1 MQISPSLPNPA
12 HRLMAEMQKG
22 RYVLQGMAV
31 CDGELNKLRAKVPYQ
46 RGRGTCDEHGSLI
59 RLMLLTKQPVQQK
72 GQPLFSLDLSVDD
85 GGKANLGR
93 PVLVLG
99 ALAVPRQGQLC
110 IRGEI
115 PKEHCSINKTVFPL
129 QNGGMAAVPILT
141 GRVDQT
147 RLDRILHDV
156 TDDAVELLVLGDQV
170 TLVPSSI
177 DGSDTVVALIVI
189 QRIAAVQKPYKGS
202 EGFLPHLEQQM
213 VVIIHQ
219 DVLQQCRL
227 IGGECCL
234 KEGEKLLLVT
244 VVLIDVGA
252 VVTPLDDMLDG
263 IRLYISLAPGHMF
276 RGLRP
281 GAICRH

>member
-1 MQISPSLPNPA
+1 MQISPSLPNPP
-12 HRLMAEMQKG
+12 HRLMADMQK
-22 RYVLQGMAV
+22 RRDVLQGMAI

-46 RGRGTCDEHGSLI
+46 RGRGTCNKHGSLI

-72 GQPLFSLDLSVDD
+72 GQPLFSLDLAVND
-85 GGKANLGR
+85 GGKSYLGR

-115 PKEHCSINKTVFPL
+115 PKEHCSINKTIFVL
-129 QNGGMAAVPILT
+129 QNSSMTAIPVFT
-141 GRVDQT
+141 GRVDQA
-147 RLDRILHDV
+147 RLHRILYNIA
-156 TDDAVELLVLGDQV
+156 DDAVELLVLGDQV
-170 TLVPSSI
+170 ALVPSAI
-177 DGSDTVVALIVI
+177 DGSDAVVALIVI

-213 VVIIHQ
+213 VVIIHEN
-219 DVLQQCRL
+219 VLQQRRF
-227 IGGECCL
+227 IEGESST

-244 VVLIDVGA
+244 VVLIDVIA

-263 IRLYISLAPGHMF
+263 MRLYIPLTSWHVVRVPLQ
-276 RGLRP
+276 

>member
-1 MQISPSLPNPA
+1 
-12 HRLMAEMQKG
+12 MAEMQK
-22 RYVLQGMAV
+22 RRDVLQGMAI

-46 RGRGTCDEHGSLI
+46 RGRGTCNKHGSLI

-72 GQPLFSLDLSVDD
+72 GQPLFSLDLAVND
-85 GGKANLGR
+85 GGKAYLGR

-99 ALAVPRQGQLC
+99 ALAVPSQSQLW
-110 IRGEI
+110 IRGEMKKQRF
-115 PKEHCSINKTVFPL
+115 PINKTLFPL
-129 QNGGMAAVPILT
+129 QNSSMTAIPVFT
-141 GRVDQT
+141 GKVDQAS
-147 RLDRILHDV
+147 LYRILHNIA
-156 TDDAVELLVLGDQV
+156 DDAIELLVLGDQV

-177 DGSDTVVALIVI
+177 DGSNAVVALIVI

-252 VVTPLDDMLDG
+252 VVTPLDDMLEG
-263 IRLYISLAPGHMF
+263 MRLYISLAPGHMI

-281 GAICRH
+281 GAIYRH